1 MDPPTYIRYSGLKH
15 RQLEKFCEIGQ
26 GIVLRCLLF
35 ANEMVQYSC
44 SVKRILL
51 LVCILD
57 TIVTDEETV
66 KQLRDGKRIMALQ
79 ALVVDMKTCLN
90 EISVSLKR
98 KI

>member
-1 MDPPTYIRYSGLKH
+1 M
-15 RQLEKFCEIGQ
+15 
-26 GIVLRCLLF
+26 
-35 ANEMVQYSC
+35 
-44 SVKRILL
+44 
-51 LVCILD
+51 VCILD